1 MRKIVFAGMMASALV
16 LAGCNQA
23 QGDERSDRRD
33 RSEESRD
40 SRDNNDSRDSG
51 DERDSSRDRDEES
64 TRDES
69 RRDRGSDERETSSRD
84 STNQNFVLR
93 NNTGQTITHVYV
105 SPITSNNW
113 EEDLLGRNVLPD
125 RETFRINFNRSEDEC
140 NWDIKVNLADGT
152 SREERNMNLC
162 RLAEVEVTG

>member
-1 MRKIVFAGMMASALV
+1 MKKHVRFGAVLASALV
-16 LAGCNQA
+16 LAACGGA

-40 SRDNNDSRDSG
+40 SRDRGNS
-51 DERDSSRDRDEES
+51 ERDRDEG
-64 TRDES
+64 TREDRS
-69 RRDRGSDERETSSRD
+69 RDRGSEERTSSRD
-84 STNQNFVLR
+84 STNQNFVMR

-113 EEDLLGRNVLPD
+113 EEDVLGSNVLPN
-125 RETFRINFNRSEDEC
+125 RQTLRINFDGSEDEC

-152 SREERNMNLC
+152 SREQRNVNLC
-162 RLAEVEVTG
+162 RVAEVEVSD

>member
-1 MRKIVFAGMMASALV
+1 MKKHVRFGAVLASALV
-16 LAGCNQA
+16 LAACGGA

-40 SRDNNDSRDSG
+40 DRDSG
-51 DERDSSRDRDEES
+51 RDDRDSDRGRDEG
-64 TRDES
+64 TREDS
-69 RRDRGSDERETSSRD
+69 RSDRGSEERTSSSD
-84 STNQNFVLR
+84 STNQNFVMR

-113 EEDLLGRNVLPD
+113 EEDVLGRDVLPD
-125 RETFRINFNRSEDEC
+125 RQTLRINFNRSEDEC

-152 SREERNMNLC
+152 SREQRNVNLC
-162 RLAEVEVTG
+162 RVAEVEVSD

>member
-1 MRKIVFAGMMASALV
+1 MKKHVRFGAVLASALV
-16 LAGCNQA
+16 LAACGGA

-40 SRDNNDSRDSG
+40 NRDGGNS
-51 DERDSSRDRDEES
+51 ERDREEG
-64 TRDES
+64 TREES
-69 RRDRGSDERETSSRD
+69 RRDNGSEARTSSSD
-84 STNQNFVLR
+84 STNQNFVMR

-113 EEDLLGRNVLPD
+113 EEDVLGSNVLPD
-125 RETFRINFNRSEDEC
+125 RQTLRINFDGSEDQC

-152 SREERNMNLC
+152 SREQRNVNLC
-162 RLAEVEVTG
+162 RVAEVEVTD

>member
-1 MRKIVFAGMMASALV
+1 MKKHLKFGAVLASALV
-16 LAGCNQA
+16 LASCGGA
-23 QGDERSDRRD
+23 EAAERSDRRD

-40 SRDNNDSRDSG
+40 NRDDRDSNRDRGDEGTREDSRRDSG
-51 DERDSSRDRDEES
+51 SEERASSS
-64 TRDES
+64 
-69 RRDRGSDERETSSRD
+69 D

-105 SPITSNNW
+105 SAITSNNW

-125 RETFRINFNRSEDEC
+125 RETLRINFNRSEDEC

-152 SREERNMNLC
+152 SREQRNMNLC
-162 RLAEVEVTG
+162 RLGEVEVTG

>member
-1 MRKIVFAGMMASALV
+1 MNKHVRFGAVLASALV
-16 LAGCNQA
+16 LAACGGA

-40 SRDNNDSRDSG
+40 SRD
-51 DERDSSRDRDEES
+51 ERDSDRGRDEG
-64 TRDES
+64 TREDS
-69 RRDRGSDERETSSRD
+69 RSERGSEERTSSRD
-84 STNQNFVLR
+84 STNQNFVMR

-113 EEDLLGRNVLPD
+113 EEDVLGSNVLPD
-125 RETFRINFNRSEDEC
+125 RQTLRINFDGSEDEC

-152 SREERNMNLC
+152 SREQRNVNLC
-162 RLAEVEVTG
+162 RTAEVEVSD